1 VVGLHRATHRT
12 RAVLGVETAVLD
24 QEVLHRFG
32 DVRVEQPVVDE
43 VELQLRFRR
52 LKALE
57 ISTTEVAIPNHS
69 QMVLPMFRIL

>member
-1 VVGLHRATHRT
+1 MHEQFL

-32 DVRVEQPVVDE
+32 DVQLEPVLLRHRE